1 MSQEKVDFYKK
12 QKVHRK
18 SFTKRKK
25 LKDFIWALCAI
36 LVLAAAIGWVSYS
49 GYQKHEAS
57 KDRTEVEVD
66 LTALTDY
73 ASSIS
78 TEEVDTDDSS
88 EESSDSSAE
97 SSDSSADASTDETSS
112 TESSSDSSAQ

>member
-18 SFTKRKK
+18 SYTKRKK
-25 LKDFIWALCAI
+25 LRDFIWALCAI
-36 LVLAAAIGWVSYS
+36 LVFAAAIGWVSYS
-49 GYQKHEAS
+49 GYQKHEAG

-78 TEEVDTDDSS
+78 TEEVNAEDTS
-88 EESSDSSAE
+88 EE
-97 SSDSSADASTDETSS
+97 SSDSSADASTQETSS
-112 TESSSDSSAQ
+112 SDETTSTEESLAQ